1 MNGNGGR
8 GVHLESTYLGR
19 GSSRKRMF
27 VYRERGLKFLK
38 ILRTYYANGPKGIM
52 FDYTKT
58 QIHVFDAIGK
68 H

>member
-27 VYRERGLKFLK
+27 VYRERGAK
-38 ILRTYYANGPKGIM
+38 ISENFAYVLCG
-52 FDYTKT
+52 
-58 QIHVFDAIGK
+58 
-68 H
+68 